1 MKQYKQLTLKERY
14 QIETLLN
21 MGFTARKIAIKLT
34 RSNKT
39 ISIEIMRCKL
49 GHYNAEI
56 AHRDAL
62 ARR

>member
-34 RSNKT
+34 RSNSK
-39 ISIEIMRCKL
+39 RPV
-49 GHYNAEI
+49 N
-56 AHRDAL
+56 
-62 ARR
+62 